1 MLKHNTSLRG
11 STLTETALPQAPREA
26 FAWTVLW
33 QEVLIRNKELISC
46 HQQGEF
52 RKGQKVT
59 PGVQP
64 PPRIPH
70 WYPSWLSKVWTTKK
84 DAESEW
90 LAKDNPETNPIT
102 MKPEAVATWQS
113 SPPGFPYPTTLQLR
127 GPFPIKS
134 LALPAHL
141 SPWTIHF
148 WVLDKSPLLDPKR
161 GSSSCNISW
170 NELNFLKS
178 MKIILLLE
186 GRKTFLSKEKWLKE
200 SKNRYIW
207 AN

>member
-33 QEVLIRNKELISC
+33 QEVLIRNRELISC

-102 MKPEAVATWQS
+102 MKPEAVSHLAEQS
-113 SPPGFPYPTTLQLR
+113 SWVPLPNYSPAE
-127 GPFPIKS
+127 GPFPNKISCFASTFVS
-134 LALPAHL
+134 LDN
-141 SPWTIHF
+141 S
-148 WVLDKSPLLDPKR
+148 
-161 GSSSCNISW
+161 
-170 NELNFLKS
+170 
-178 MKIILLLE
+178 
-186 GRKTFLSKEKWLKE
+186 FLSVRQEPTFGP
-200 SKNRYIW
+200 
-207 AN
+207 